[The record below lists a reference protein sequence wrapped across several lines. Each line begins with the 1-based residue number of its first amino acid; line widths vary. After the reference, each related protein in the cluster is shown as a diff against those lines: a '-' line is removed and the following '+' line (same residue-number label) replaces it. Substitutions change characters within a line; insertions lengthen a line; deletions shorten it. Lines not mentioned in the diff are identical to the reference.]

1 MLPLTLQFLIAMI
14 ASAINERTKRK
25 LDYALEEVQVV
36 KEAFRAA
43 TGKERIPFT
52 PDQRRRLAL
61 AGKELSPEER
71 RQCCQIVKPA
81 TILAWFRQLAARKYD
96 SSRRKT
102 GRPRKARDIRKLVI
116 DLALANEGW
125 GYTKLRDALL
135 KGLKIE
141 IGRSTVADILKEA
154 GIEPAPE
161 REKKRTWKRFMK
173 MHWDTLYACDFFSVE
188 ALGLFGT
195 VRYMVFF
202 VIQLKTRAV
211 EVAGIRVD
219 PDGDWMK
226 QIARN
231 LVDPVEGFLRGA
243 THLIHDRDPL
253 FTEAFTAILKSG
265 GVECVKIP
273 AQSPNCNP
281 HAERFV
287 KTIKYECLSQFIIF
301 GEHHLRYLIK
311 EFVEHYHTERFHQGL
326 GGQLIKSQP
335 GSANDNGSN
344 GSIACHSRLGGL
356 LNYYHRAAA

>member
-1 MLPLTLQFLIAMI
+1 MLPLTFQFVIAMI
-14 ASAINERTKRK
+14 ASAINERTRRK
-25 LDYALEEVQVV
+25 LDYALEENRIL

-43 TGKERIPFT
+43 TGNERIRFT
-52 PDQRRRLAL
+52 PDQPRRLAL
-61 AGKELSPEER
+61 AGKELSPKER

-81 TILAWFRQLAARKYD
+81 TILAWFRQLAALKYD

-173 MHWDTLYACDFFSVE
+173 MHWDTLYACDFFGVE

-226 QIARN
+226 QLARN
-231 LVDPVEGFLRGA
+231 LVDPVEGLFRGA

-253 FTEAFTAILKSG
+253 FTEAFAAILQAG
-265 GVECVKIP
+265 GVECVRIP
-273 AQSPNCNP
+273 ARDWRRTDQEPAWFRERQSV
-281 HAERFV
+281 EWLD
-287 KTIKYECLSQFIIF
+287 CLPLTPRWAS
-301 GEHHLRYLIK
+301 E
-311 EFVEHYHTERFHQGL
+311 
-326 GGQLIKSQP
+326 
-335 GSANDNGSN
+335 
-344 GSIACHSRLGGL
+344 L
-356 LNYYHRAAA
+356 LPTRGRMRPAMTLLTPRGIEIVCRESSVQVSVVYRTSVISHFADAIR

>member
-52 PDQRRRLAL
+52 PDQRRRLAVV
-61 AGKELSPEER
+61 GKELSPEER
-71 RQCCQIVKPA
+71 RQCCQIVQPA
-81 TILAWFRQLAARKYD
+81 TILAWLRELAARKYD
-96 SSRRKT
+96 SSRSKT
-102 GRPRKARDIRKLVI
+102 GRPRRARDIRKLVI

-125 GYTKLRDALL
+125 GYTKIRDALL
-135 KGLKIE
+135 NGLKIE
-141 IGRSTVADILKEA
+141 IGRTTVANILKEA

-161 REKKRTWKRFMK
+161 RERKRTWKRFMK

-195 VRYMVFF
+195 VRSMVFF

-211 EVAGIRVD
+211 EVVGIRVD
-219 PDGDWMK
+219 PDGEWMK
-226 QIARN
+226 QMARN

-243 THLIHDRDPL
+243 THLIHDRDQL
-253 FTEAFTAILKSG
+253 FTESFTAILKSG

-273 AQSPNCNP
+273 ARSPNCNP

-287 KTIKYECLSQFIIF
+287 KTIKYECLNQFIFF
-301 GEHHLRYLIK
+301 GERHLRDVIR